1 MEGYPVSGCIISQ
14 GGREMDL
21 NGISGYSQIDAYSAY
36 QKSATADAPTVK
48 AADDTAVV
56 YEKSSAASG
65 TSNAELVQMLKDD
78 AEARKNQFLS
88 YVQETIMGQGNA
100 LASSDDVWKF
110 LASGNFT
117 VSEAAKKQAQ
127 EAIAEGGYWSVDKT
141 AERILDMAKALT
153 GGDSSKLED
162 MRKAF
167 EKGFGEATK
176 TWGKELPTISN
187 QTYDKVQELFDK
199 WAEESKAP
207 ETTAAETV
215 GSTI

>member
-1 MEGYPVSGCIISQ
+1 
-14 GGREMDL
+14 MDL
-21 NGISGYSQIDAYSAY
+21 NGISSYSKIDAYSAY
-36 QKSATADAPTVK
+36 QKNTPVDEVAPK

-56 YEKSSAASG
+56 YEKSAAASS
-65 TSNAELVQMLKDD
+65 TSNADIVQMLKDD

-127 EAIAEGGYWSVDKT
+127 EAISEGGYWSVDKT

-153 GGDSSKLED
+153 GGDASKLEQ
-162 MRKAF
+162 MRSAF

-176 TWGKELPTISN
+176 TWGKDLPEISGK
-187 QTYDKVQELFDK
+187 TYDKVQELFNK
-199 WAEESKAP
+199 WAEESNNQD
-207 ETTAAETV
+207 ETV
-215 GSTI
+215 AESVGTN

>member
-1 MEGYPVSGCIISQ
+1 
-14 GGREMDL
+14 MDL
-21 NGISGYSQIDAYSAY
+21 NGISSFTKVDAYSAY
-36 QKSATADAPTVK
+36 QKNTAAETVAPK
-48 AADDTAVV
+48 ADDTAVV
-56 YEKSSAASG
+56 YEKSAAASS
-65 TSNAELVQMLKDD
+65 TSNADIVQMLKDD

-100 LASSDDVWKF
+100 VASSDDIWKF

-127 EAIAEGGYWSVDKT
+127 DAISEGGYWSVDKT

-153 GGDSSKLED
+153 GGDASKLED

-176 TWGKELPTISN
+176 TWGKELPEISSK
-187 QTYDKVQELFDK
+187 TYDKVQTLFDK
-199 WAEESKAP
+199 WAEDSKTTEEKAADTVAES
-207 ETTAAETV
+207 V
-215 GSTI
+215 GANA